1 MTPQQWERLKALF
14 HGALEQPAASR
25 GEWLRTAAGHDADLL
40 REAEALLHAH
50 DTAGG
55 FLEDP
60 IAIDPADLLGPAE
73 AGPHGGQSSIEVG
86 AGFPG
91 ASKPLADEG
100 GSRPG
105 FAAGTKI
112 GSYIIEREIGR
123 GGMGVVY
130 LAEDTRLG
138 RRVAIKSLPPVV
150 TNDAQLRERLRREA
164 RAAATISHP
173 SVAVVYALEEFD
185 DHLLLVTEYVAGRT
199 LRAEIEQGALAP
211 ARALSI
217 ASDIAQALAAAHD
230 AGVIHRDLKPENVIL
245 TASDGVKVVDFGIA
259 YLEHPGATHLTAEG
273 VLLGTPA
280 YMAPEQ
286 LAGGR
291 VDGRA
296 DIHAAGTLLF
306 EMISGRHPM
315 NPGTARA
322 TIPGPVAAIID
333 RCLQPNPDARYP
345 SARDLLR
352 ALEASAFALSAS
364 ARQGDG
370 EPAAAP
376 ARTAARWWWEFHQ
389 AMTALTYW
397 LMVIPAWTARGVLG
411 GWTGRAVFITT
422 LAAVIVAANLRLH
435 LWFTS
440 RFYPGELRW
449 LRARVSPW
457 IHAAD
462 WVFVLTLVAGSLLIG
477 DEGSPLAMLLL
488 SFGIGAGVVFLVVE
502 PATTRAA
509 FRKRP

>member
-14 HGALEQPAASR
+14 YGALEQPSAAR
-25 GEWLRTAAGHDADLL
+25 GEWLTTAAGHDADLL
-40 REAEALLHAH
+40 REAETLLHAH
-50 DTAGG
+50 DTAAG
-55 FLEDP
+55 FLEEP
-60 IAIDPADLLGPAE
+60 VAIDPADLLGPAK
-73 AGPHGGQSSIEVG
+73 AGPHDDSEVGAGPHDDSEVG
-86 AGFPG
+86 AGF
-91 ASKPLADEG
+91 
-100 GSRPG
+100 SRPG
-105 FAAGTKI
+105 FAAGTRI

-138 RRVAIKSLPPVV
+138 RRVAIKSLPSVV
-150 TNDAQLRERLRREA
+150 AGDSQLRERLRREA

-173 SVAVVYALEEFD
+173 SVAVVYALEEID

-199 LRAEIEQGALAP
+199 LRAEIEQGPLAP

-245 TASDGVKVVDFGIA
+245 TATDNVKVVDFGIA
-259 YLEHPGATHLTAEG
+259 YVEHAGATHLTAEG
-273 VLLGTPA
+273 ALLGTPA

-306 EMISGRHPM
+306 EMMTGRHPM

-322 TIPGPVAAIID
+322 AIPAPVAEVID
-333 RCLQPNPDARYP
+333 RCLQQNPDARYP
-345 SARDLLR
+345 SARDLFR
-352 ALEASAFALSAS
+352 ALETV
-364 ARQGDG
+364 RRGGDTR
-370 EPAAAP
+370 PAAP
-376 ARTAARWWWEFHQ
+376 DQRTAARWWWEFHQ

-397 LMVIPAWTARGVLG
+397 LMVIPAWTVRGVLG

-422 LAAVIVAANLRLH
+422 LASVIVAANLRLH

-457 IHAAD
+457 IRAAD
-462 WVFVLTLVAGSLLIG
+462 RVFVCTLVAGSLLIG
-477 DEGSPLAMLLL
+477 DEGSPLAILLL

-509 FRKRP
+509 FRKKP

>member
-1 MTPQQWERLKALF
+1 MFGIE
-14 HGALEQPAASR
+14 
-25 GEWLRTAAGHDADLL
+25 L
-40 REAEALLHAH
+40 REAGECFVERL
-50 DTAGG
+50 D
-55 FLEDP
+55 
-60 IAIDPADLLGPAE
+60 IDFSGPAK
-73 AGPHGGQSSIEVG
+73 AGPH
-86 AGFPG
+86 
-91 ASKPLADEG
+91 
-100 GSRPG
+100 
-105 FAAGTKI
+105 FAAGTRL
-112 GSYIIEREIGR
+112 GAYIIEREIGR

-130 LAEDTRLG
+130 LAQDTRLG
-138 RRVAIKSLPPVV
+138 RRVAIKSLPPVLAS
-150 TNDAQLRERLRREA
+150 DRQRRERLRREA

-173 SVAVVYALEEFD
+173 SVAVVYALEEID

-199 LRAEIEQGALAP
+199 LRGEIEQGPLAP

-230 AGVIHRDLKPENVIL
+230 AGVIHRDLKPDNVML
-245 TASDGVKVVDFGIA
+245 TASDAIKVDGVKVVDFGIA
-259 YLEHPGATHLTAEG
+259 YVEHPGATHLTAEG
-273 VLLGTPA
+273 ALLGTPA

-296 DIHAAGTLLF
+296 DIHAAGTLLY

-315 NPGTARA
+315 NPEPGRA
-322 TIPGPVAAIID
+322 TIPTPIADVIN
-333 RCLQPNPDARYP
+333 RCLQQNPDARYR
-345 SARDLLR
+345 SARDLFR
-352 ALEASAFALSAS
+352 ALEAV
-364 ARQGDG
+364 RRGGDA
-370 EPAAAP
+370 EPAATQP
-376 ARTAARWWWEFHQ
+376 RTAARWWWEFHQ

-397 LMVIPAWTARGVLG
+397 LMVIPAWTVRGVLG

-440 RFYPGELRW
+440 RVYPGELRW

-462 WVFVLTLVAGSLLIG
+462 WVFVLTLFAGSLLIG
-477 DEGSPLAMLLL
+477 DEGSPFAILLL

-502 PATTRAA
+502 PATARAA